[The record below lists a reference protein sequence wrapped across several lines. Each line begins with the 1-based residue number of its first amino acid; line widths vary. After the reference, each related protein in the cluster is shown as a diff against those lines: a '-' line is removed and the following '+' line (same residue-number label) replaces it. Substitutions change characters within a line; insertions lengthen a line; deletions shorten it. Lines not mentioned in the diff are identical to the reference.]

1 MRADRQHRN
10 HRAARCQRGAPGHAA
25 GSSCVPQRAIDNLPA
40 VPVDARKLEDRA
52 DAAIAR
58 DWGKGP
64 WCSAGPVAGGGSQR
78 AQCGLGQ

>member
-1 MRADRQHRN
+1 MPR
-10 HRAARCQRGAPGHAA
+10 
-25 GSSCVPQRAIDNLPA
+25 RAIDNLPE

-64 WCSAGPVAGGGSQR
+64 LVQR
-78 AQCGLGQ
+78 RPCRWWGFTARPM